1 MKRYQRLAYQRL
13 AYAYICVAIPCAI
26 FIIAKVSKIGIDRSL
41 RLVGGDVELP
51 PHIKYH
57 LIDTNR
63 DFEQKREGIDMDVT
77 PFYWH
82 IPKAAGTSVHNE
94 YHECLA
100 LVGASELGGIDQGNT
115 LELVQIND
123 GNYHVNVDISIL
135 PGIMHAAQLDLIPS
149 HIAQIAFSPLLHES
163 ATYLFSPRY
172 KGQMFAMFRH
182 PVDRVISLFYYLR
195 SADWEPTYNPALRNM
210 TLREYAESELAE
222 SNFMV
227 RALVDKME
235 GALSGHDLELAKE
248 ILKRKCVIGLMDRWD
263 ASMDRFDFFFNF
275 QSDGAR
281 HEQARQC
288 RKSLRDK
295 GGSNTHKHPAISH
308 TSAAYLE
315 LERKNSLDLQLYE
328 YIQKLYVE
336 QESITKPFI
345 PEQEDLTSQ

>member
-1 MKRYQRLAYQRL
+1 MKRYQGLAYQRF

-26 FIIAKVSKIGIDRSL
+26 VIIAQVSQIGIDRAL
-41 RLVGGDVELP
+41 TLTGGNVELP
-51 PHIKYH
+51 SHINYH
-57 LIDTNR
+57 LVDTNHHVEHKHR
-63 DFEQKREGIDMDVT
+63 GIDMGVT

-100 LVGASELGGIDQGNT
+100 LVGASELGGIDQGNS
-115 LELVQIND
+115 LKLVQIND
-123 GNYHVNVDISIL
+123 GNYHVNVDTSIL
-135 PGIMHAAQLDLIPS
+135 PGIMHASELDLVPS
-149 HIAQIAFSPLLHES
+149 HMAQIVFSPLLHES

-195 SADWEPTYNPALRNM
+195 SATWEPTYNPSLRNM
-210 TLREYAESELAE
+210 TLIEYAESELAE

-227 RALVDKME
+227 RALANKME
-235 GALSGHDLELAKE
+235 GALSEHDLELAKL
-248 ILKRKCVIGLMDRWD
+248 ILKQKCVVGLMDRWD

-275 QSDGAR
+275 QSDGTR

-288 RKSLRDK
+288 RTSLRDK
-295 GGSNTHKHPAISH
+295 GGSNKHKHPDISH

-315 LERKNSLDLQLYE
+315 LERKNGLDLQLYDH
-328 YIQKLYVE
+328 IQKLYVE
-336 QESITKPFI
+336 QELITKGTD
-345 PEQEDLTSQ
+345 EEDSNTH